1 MMAHDSWP
9 LVAYVDEVLRELNL
23 EVMQRFP
30 YPKSEYY
37 WQLKLPGID
46 DASVWLRIDAARLE
60 HANHIAATRR
70 ELAGALRV
78 SVGSLSKPILP
89 DGTRSVIVT
98 IGKDD
103 YEFLK
108 RDFSP
113 SDRPISGL

>member
-1 MMAHDSWP
+1 
-9 LVAYVDEVLRELNL
+9 
-23 EVMQRFP
+23 
-30 YPKSEYY
+30 
-37 WQLKLPGID
+37 
-46 DASVWLRIDAARLE
+46 
-60 HANHIAATRR
+60 
-70 ELAGALRV
+70 
-78 SVGSLSKPILP
+78 VGSLSKPILP